1 MCLFVAGARQGD
13 STLEMPS
20 RGLGGPPP
28 GMPPTSTSTSTTAS
42 SRMRVLLSNSGKS
55 FPSDGPCLQE
65 DDSLVTGAALSMSE
79 SSSSPDNPDDNPC
92 MLIFWSFCYFGSK
105 V

>member
-28 GMPPTSTSTSTTAS
+28 GMPPTSTSAATS
-42 SRMRVLLSNSGKS
+42 SRMRILLSNLGKS
-55 FPSDGPCLQE
+55 SPSDGPCLQE
-65 DDSLVTGAALSMSE
+65 DTSLVTGAALSMSE
-79 SSSSPDNPDDNPC
+79 SSPSPDNPDDNPC
-92 MLIFWSFCYFGSK
+92 MLISWFFCYFGPK

>member
-28 GMPPTSTSTSTTAS
+28 GMPATS

-55 FPSDGPCLQE
+55 SPSDGPCLQE
-65 DDSLVTGAALSMSE
+65 DASLVTGAALSLSE
-79 SSSSPDNPDDNPC
+79 SSPDNSDDNPC
-92 MLIFWSFCYFGSK
+92 MLISWSFCYFGPK